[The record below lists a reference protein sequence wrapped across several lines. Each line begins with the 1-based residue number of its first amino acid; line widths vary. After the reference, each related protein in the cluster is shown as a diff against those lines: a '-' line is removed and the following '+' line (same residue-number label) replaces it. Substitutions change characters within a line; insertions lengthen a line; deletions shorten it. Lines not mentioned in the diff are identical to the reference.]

1 MYPYGLI
8 GNCQASA
15 LVSESGSI
23 DWLCLPRPDSA
34 PVFGRL
40 LDPDGGSF
48 VIAPTGP
55 KPRTRQR
62 YLPNTAVIETIF
74 ELPDNSRFALTDFM
88 PRFERNGRVH
98 RPLQLMRILTPL
110 VGLPSVRVLCR
121 PVCGWSRQPVVA
133 RRGSGFLRYEGVSG
147 DLRLATD
154 LPLTYLLE
162 EQAFTLTT
170 PLAFVLS
177 WDDHVEADLE
187 QTISSSLRRTTDWW
201 RQWVKCCSLPT
212 QRQAEVIRS
221 AITLKLHCYEET
233 GAVLAAPTTSL
244 PEIPGGER
252 NWDYRFCWLR
262 DAWLTVSALCRL
274 GHADDLENLLTFLL
288 DIAHRE
294 EGGRLRPVYRLDGTL
309 PLPEIT
315 HDGWAGNAASLP
327 VRSGNQAAEHVQN
340 DVYGEMLLAL
350 GVLYRDERFIHLRG
364 ERWEKLLRML
374 ARRCHETLGEADAG
388 LWELRGHWKAHAF
401 SAMLS
406 LAALKGY
413 ERLIAS
419 GRIIDDASVWE
430 KRCADAEMELS
441 RSVSDGVLWNAP
453 GERVPDASLALLAVL
468 GLGDRAV
475 RMATL
480 AVIRERL
487 AFRVG
492 DVPSGFYFRYRY
504 DDDFGTPEH
513 AFVICSFWIAEAMAR
528 LGDVKGG
535 AAALDQAHTAANG
548 LGLFAEHFDPC
559 SGRQSGNFPQCY
571 SHVGQISAAFACSP
585 ESPLMG

>member
-1 MYPYGLI
+1 
-8 GNCQASA
+8 
-15 LVSESGSI
+15 
-23 DWLCLPRPDSA
+23 
-34 PVFGRL
+34 VFGRL
-40 LDPDGGSF
+40 LDPDGGTF
-48 VIAPTGP
+48 LIAAAGP
-55 KPRTRQR
+55 AKTRQR
-62 YLPNTAVIETIF
+62 YLPNTAVMETVF
-74 ELPDNSRFALTDFM
+74 ELPDGSSFALIDFM
-88 PRFERNGRVH
+88 PRYERAGRIH
-98 RPLQLMRILTPL
+98 RPLQVMRIVRPL
-110 VGLPSVRVLCR
+110 VGLPLVRVQCR
-121 PVCGWSRQPVVA
+121 PVSGWNRQSVQT
-133 RRGSGFLRYEGVSG
+133 RRGSGFLRYEGIVG

-162 EQAFTLTT
+162 EQSFTLTT
-170 PLAFVLS
+170 PLSFVLS
-177 WDDHVEADLE
+177 WDEHVESDLE
-187 QTISSSLRRTTDWW
+187 QTIASTLRRTTDWW
-201 RQWVKCCSLPT
+201 RHWVKCCSLPM

-244 PEIPGGER
+244 PEIPGHER

-309 PLPEIT
+309 PLPEIAHANWT
-315 HDGWAGNAASLP
+315 GHAASQP

-350 GVLYRDERFIHLRG
+350 GVLYRDERFVHLRG
-364 ERWEKLLRML
+364 ERWEKLLRLL

-419 GRIIDDASVWE
+419 GRVVDDPVLWSA
-430 KRCADAEMELS
+430 RCADAERELA
-441 RSVSDGVLWNAP
+441 RSISDGTLWNAP
-453 GERVPDASLALLAVL
+453 GERVPDASLALLVVL
-468 GLGDRAV
+468 GLGERAV
-475 RMATL
+475 RMTTL

-487 AFRVG
+487 AFRIDG
-492 DVPSGFYFRYRY
+492 APTGFYFRYRY

-528 LGDVKGG
+528 LGDMLG
-535 AAALDQAHTAANG
+535 ASSALDQAQTAANA
-548 LGLFAEHFDPC
+548 LGLFAEHFDP
-559 SGRQSGNFPQCY
+559 STGRQSGNFPQCY

-585 ESPLMG
+585 ESPLIG

>member
-1 MYPYGLI
+1 MYDHGLI
-8 GNCQASA
+8 GNCQALA
-15 LVSESGSI
+15 LVGADGAI

-40 LDPDGGSF
+40 LDPDGGAF
-48 VIAPTGP
+48 VISAAGPT
-55 KPRTRQR
+55 TSRQR
-62 YLPNTAVIETIF
+62 YLPNTAVLETTVVLTDGSSFMI
-74 ELPDNSRFALTDFM
+74 TDFM
-88 PRFERNGRVH
+88 PRYERGGRVH
-98 RPLQLMRILTPL
+98 RPLQLMRLVRPL
-110 VGLPSVRVLCR
+110 VGLPSIRVRCR
-121 PVCGWSRQPVVA
+121 PVSGWSRQPAQV
-133 RRGSGFLRYEGVSG
+133 RRGSGMLRYEGTTG
-147 DLRLATD
+147 DLRLTTD
-154 LPLTYLLE
+154 LPLTYVLE
-162 EQAFTLTT
+162 EQTFTLTT
-170 PLAFVLS
+170 PLSFVLS
-177 WDDHVEADLE
+177 WDEHVESDLE
-187 QTISSSLRRTTDWW
+187 QTTAMALRRTTDWW
-201 RQWVKCCSLPT
+201 RHWVKCCSLPM

-244 PEIPGGER
+244 PEIAGAER

-315 HDGWAGNAASLP
+315 HDGWAGHAASRP

-350 GVLYRDERFIHLRG
+350 GVLYRDERFVHLRG
-364 ERWEKLLRML
+364 ERWERLLRLL
-374 ARRCHETLGEADAG
+374 ARHCYETLGEKDAG
-388 LWELRGHWKAHAF
+388 LWELRGQWKPHAF

-406 LAALKGY
+406 LAGLKSY

-419 GRIIDDASVWE
+419 GRISDDAAEWGR
-430 KRCADAEMELS
+430 RCAAAEQELA
-441 RSVSDGVLWNAP
+441 RSISDGVLWNAP
-453 GERVPDASLALLAVL
+453 GEQVPDASLALLVVL
-468 GLGDRAV
+468 GLGERTV
-475 RMATL
+475 RTATL
-480 AVIRERL
+480 AIIRERL
-487 AFRVG
+487 ALRI
-492 DVPSGFYFRYRY
+492 DDAPTGFYFRYRY

-528 LGDVKGG
+528 LGDLTG
-535 AAALDQAHTAANG
+535 AARALDAAQSAANP
-548 LGLFAEHFDPC
+548 LGLFAEHFDPR

-585 ESPLMG
+585 ESPLIG

>member
-1 MYPYGLI
+1 MYPYGMI
-8 GNCQASA
+8 GNCQGSA
-15 LVSESGSI
+15 LVGSGGGI

-40 LDPDGGSF
+40 LDPDGGTF
-48 VIAPTGP
+48 LITPAGP
-55 KPRTRQR
+55 ATSRQR

-74 ELPDNSRFALTDFM
+74 ELADGSSFSLTDFM
-88 PRFERNGRVH
+88 PRHDRGGRIH
-98 RPLQLMRILTPL
+98 RPLQVMRIIRPL

-121 PVCGWSRQPVVA
+121 PVSGWNRQGVQV
-133 RRGSGFLRYEGVSG
+133 RRGSGFVRYEGISG
-147 DLRLATD
+147 DLRLTTD

-162 EQAFTLTT
+162 EHAFTLTT
-170 PLAFVLS
+170 PLSFVLS
-177 WDDHVEADLE
+177 WDEHVEAELE
-187 QTISSSLRRTTDWW
+187 QTTSSALRRTTDWW
-201 RQWVKCCSLPT
+201 RHWVKCCSLPM

-244 PEIPGGER
+244 PEIPGQER

-315 HDGWAGNAASLP
+315 HEGWVGHAASQP

-350 GVLYRDERFIHLRG
+350 SVLYRDERFIHLRG
-364 ERWEKLLRML
+364 ERWEKLLRLL

-388 LWELRGHWKAHAF
+388 LWELRGHWKPHAF

-419 GRIIDDASVWE
+419 GRVVDDPQVWAGH
-430 KRCADAEMELS
+430 CADAERELA
-441 RSVSDGVLWNAP
+441 RSIHDGALWNAP
-453 GERVPDASLALLAVL
+453 DERVPDASLALLTVL
-468 GLGDRAV
+468 GLGERAV
-475 RMATL
+475 RMTTL
-480 AVIRERL
+480 AVIRDRL
-487 AFRVG
+487 AFRIDG
-492 DVPSGFYFRYRY
+492 QPTGFYFRYRY

-528 LGDVKGG
+528 LGDLTG
-535 AAALDQAHTAANG
+535 ASTALDQAQAAANP
-548 LGLFAEHFDPC
+548 LGLFAEHFDPA

-585 ESPLMG
+585 ESPLIG